1 MKTSLTLILLSVS
14 TSTVFSMQTDTND
27 ITFLQG
33 AHNKHQC
40 YNHCTRHNG
49 KSTQWIDQCKADCDE
64 EYDPS
69 PPPPNQC
76 YNLGDPCEKDS
87 DCLTGGFN
95 PCNKCGT
102 KHGTQYYKRCY
113 GEPAPTPAPTYEPVQ
128 CYNLGESCEQDS
140 DCWQG
145 GTNMCTRCGNTH
157 GTRYYKQCYGEDNE
171 QDNRMLDFIEESHN
185 KRYGCMRNNDCGRGQ
200 ECSDRNICV
209 EKQRNYGC
217 MQNKDCGRG
226 QECNDRNI
234 CVEKQKR
241 YGCMRNKDCERGE
254 ECWNNMC
261 VDKQKNF
268 GCSTNLDCGHHMK
281 CKDNMCMPKAAER
294 ALRGSKTE

>member
-1 MKTSLTLILLSVS
+1 
-14 TSTVFSMQTDTND
+14 MQTDTND

-33 AHNKHQC
+33 AQNKHQC

-76 YNLGDPCEKDS
+76 YNLGDSCEKDS

-128 CYNLGESCEQDS
+128 CYNLGESCERDS
-140 DCWQG
+140 DCLTG
-145 GTNMCTRCGNTH
+145 GFNPCTRCGNTH
-157 GTRYYKQCYGEDNE
+157 GTQYYKRCYGEDNE
-171 QDNRMLDFIEESHN
+171 QDNMMLDFVEESHN
-185 KRYGCMRNNDCGRGQ
+185 KRYG
-200 ECSDRNICV
+200 
-209 EKQRNYGC
+209 YGC
-217 MQNKDCGRG
+217 MKNKDCGSG

-234 CVEKQKR
+234 CVDKQKR
-241 YGCMRNKDCERGE
+241 YGCMHNKDCGRGQ

-268 GCSTNLDCGHHMK
+268 GCSSNLDCGHQMK

-294 ALRGSKTE
+294 ALRGRKTE